1 MYRVKINWYDRYA
14 EEDRI
19 DNIIVVAG
27 SWAAAMDELNK
38 CFEYINSI
46 EMWQIDSSETKIIYV
61 TDEHM
66 AQEIAELNVE

>member
-14 EEDRI
+14 EEDRV
-19 DNIIVVAG
+19 DNIIVVAD

-46 EMWQIDSSETKIIYV
+46 EIWQIDSSETKIIYV